1 MMLHRLGLMLNRQ
14 ARRGVA
20 PSKTLLP
27 PLLKKE
33 RGTQGVRLIHKN
45 QRGFTLVEL
54 IIAIAITGIITGGIT
69 MTIFQIFSGNTRTSN
84 HMTAVR
90 QVQNAGYWVSH
101 DAQMAQSVVITGVS
115 GFPLTLTWVDWES
128 GDVYQVVYTLE
139 DNKLQRSHSVNYG
152 QPTETIVA
160 EFIDLDPTKTKC
172 EFAAGSAF
180 RLPDNGD
187 AFTITDDI
195 GGDSGTISVSAG
207 SVTATPTGSAT
218 VDGGTD
224 PVTIDSPSGA
234 VAWTTPSADDT
245 VVVAA
250 TNNNTVGNWTAT
262 TGTATAAITTG
273 EDATLADGGVLILT
287 VTASLSGWQPVSE
300 TRVYEVVP
308 RPGS

>member
-1 MMLHRLGLMLNRQ
+1 MIFHRLGLIN
-14 ARRGVA
+14 
-20 PSKTLLP
+20 
-27 PLLKKE
+27 
-33 RGTQGVRLIHKN
+33 KN
-45 QRGFTLVEL
+45 QRGFTLIEL
-54 IIAIAITGIITGGIT
+54 MIAIAITGIITGGIT
-69 MTIFQIFSGNTRTSN
+69 MTIFQVFSGNARTSN

-90 QVQNAGYWVSH
+90 QVQNAGYWISH
-101 DAQMAQSVVITGVS
+101 DAQMAQSVLITGVS

-152 QPTETIVA
+152 QPTVYFF
-160 EFIDLDPTKTKC
+160 EFIDPDPTKTKC

-187 AFTITDDI
+187 AFTITGSAVADN
-195 GGDSGTISVSAG
+195 GTISVSAG
-207 SVTATPTGSAT
+207 SISVTLGGTATYDAGTGAWST
-218 VDGGTD
+218 
-224 PVTIDSPSGA
+224 PGA
-234 VAWTTPSADDT
+234 GDT

-250 TNNNTVGNWTAT
+250 AENGTAGSWTAT
-262 TGTATAAITTG
+262 TGTATAAITTDED

-300 TRVYEVVP
+300 TRVYGVIP